1 MKLSIVTTLYQSS
14 SYVEDFYHRIVDVAE
29 KLVDSFELI
38 FVDDGSPDNSVELAI
53 NLSNKDPRVRVI
65 ELSKNFGHHRAMM
78 VGLEHVTGERVF
90 LIDCDLEEP
99 PESLIDFWA
108 TFEEEADVDMVY
120 GINNVPKEGGVF
132 KRFASSLFY
141 RIFNFFS
148 FVAIPANELVSR
160 LMTDS
165 YVKALVSY
173 PERDLFIPGIWADVG
188 FKSNTLIVNKTFDGF
203 SSYSLKKR
211 LTMAVDA
218 VTAFSTKPLVFI
230 FYLGLIIFTF
240 SLTTIVFLLFKKLFL
255 GAVLSGWTSLLVSMY
270 FIGGAT
276 ILSIGVIGIYLSR
289 IFTEVKQRPKYIVR
303 KLHNFKNTNKF

>member
-132 KRFASSLFY
+132 TF
-141 RIFNFFS
+141 
-148 FVAIPANELVSR
+148 
-160 LMTDS
+160 MT
-165 YVKALVSY
+165 
-173 PERDLFIPGIWADVG
+173 
-188 FKSNTLIVNKTFDGF
+188 
-203 SSYSLKKR
+203 
-211 LTMAVDA
+211 
-218 VTAFSTKPLVFI
+218 
-230 FYLGLIIFTF
+230 
-240 SLTTIVFLLFKKLFL
+240 
-255 GAVLSGWTSLLVSMY
+255 
-270 FIGGAT
+270 
-276 ILSIGVIGIYLSR
+276 
-289 IFTEVKQRPKYIVR
+289 
-303 KLHNFKNTNKF
+303 